1 MLCPC
6 RGADLDA
13 LDEATMRKCSD
24 AIKGAVLQAA
34 QENSD
39 TSLKFLKVS
48 SLCQMFVTEVNHLCI
63 H

>member
-13 LDEATMRKCSD
+13 LDEATMKECSD
-24 AIKGAVLQAA
+24 GIESAVLQAA

-48 SLCQMFVTEVNHLCI
+48 SLC
-63 H
+63 